1 MKTTALALLVAAM
14 SVSAFG
20 QTSVPAAPTLTA
32 GAEIKGLR
40 FDWDTVPGAS
50 WYQFEYRAHLTSD
63 FVQQGDDFPA
73 TATSTHFSFP
83 LHLFDWTYARYRLAA
98 CNTSG
103 CSRSAEVSVSDL
115 RRDAV
120 GYFKSSHPA
129 VNARFADSKDLSAD
143 GYNMVVAEP
152 AITSQDD
159 VSGLSSG
166 GFVSVFRRGSDRNWT
181 QRVRLSVG
189 DVERAGSNGLT
200 LKVAISDSG
209 NTVIVG
215 MPNFVPAP
223 GTTEAG
229 RVDIYHFKNGTWT
242 RRTLPKLPVASM
254 GTSVSLSDTG
264 YILSIGV
271 SAESGDHSIAIFK
284 SINSVWTHLKDIDGR
299 DCDPFIMSRNGRV
312 IAQPCDGLDPDGYPR
327 EYMRVFSGSNWATK
341 KEVTF
346 GYPPYPTFNL
356 HNGFAIDA
364 TGNTIAVQF
373 SHSEDGIVN
382 EASVVQVYELIGG
395 GYSKVAD
402 FLPGAWRSNPLRS
415 AYGDSISISGDGQ
428 TIVVGDPLDNGTGW
442 GPRAAPLVSGS
453 EQTGA
458 VYVYRFTGGT
468 WKLANMVKPNYNP
481 DPGQTRIFGT
491 STALSGTGKTLIVA
505 APLESSSASGIGGS
519 WANTNR
525 ASSGAVFMY

>member
-1 MKTTALALLVAAM
+1 MKIPAALLIALAM
-14 SVSAFG
+14 SASALS
-20 QTSVPAAPTLTA
+20 QTSVPAAPALTA
-32 GAEIKGLR
+32 GAEFKGLR

-50 WYQFEYRAHLTSD
+50 WYQFEYRAHQTGN

-98 CNTSG
+98 CNSMG
-103 CSRSAEVSVSDL
+103 CSRSAEISVSDL

-129 VNARFADSKDLSAD
+129 VNARFGDSKDLSSD

-152 AITSQDD
+152 AITSQDN

-189 DVERAGSNGLT
+189 DVEPTANNGLT

-209 NTVIVG
+209 NTVVVG
-215 MPNFVPAP
+215 MPNYVAAP
-223 GTTEAG
+223 GTTGTG
-229 RVDIYHFKNGTWT
+229 RVDIYHFKNGAWT
-242 RRTLPKLPVASM
+242 RRVLPKLPVAIM
-254 GTSVSLSDTG
+254 GTSVWLSDTG

-271 SAESGDHSIAIFK
+271 SAGPYDNGVAVFK
-284 SINSVWTHLKDIDGR
+284 SINSVWTHLRDFDGD
-299 DCDPFIMSRNGRV
+299 DCDPHVMSRDGRV
-312 IAQPCDGLDPDGYPR
+312 IARKCLHPDAEERFFDLLSMY
-327 EYMRVFSGSNWATK
+327 SGSNWSTQRAVNVGYRTLSGYDTK
-341 KEVTF
+341 
-346 GYPPYPTFNL
+346 
-356 HNGFAIDA
+356 GFAIDG
-364 TGNTIAVQF
+364 TGDTVVLQF
-373 SHSEDGIVN
+373 SHSENDVPH
-382 EASVVQVYELIGG
+382 EDVFVQVYKRFGG
-395 GYSKVAD
+395 AYEKVAD
-402 FLPGAWRSNPLRS
+402 LVPGAWRTKAWSS
-415 AYGDSISISGDGQ
+415 VYGDAISISGDGQ
-428 TIVVGDPLDNGTGW
+428 TIALGDPLDNGTGW
-442 GPRAAPLVSGS
+442 GPRAAPLVSGT

-458 VYVYRFTGGT
+458 VYLYRFTGGT
-468 WKLANMVKPNYNP
+468 WKLANMVKPNYSPNP
-481 DPGQTRIFGT
+481 GEMHIFGA